1 MPLNSLFPKGNQA
14 ERDLMENLIIESIR
28 MYGNEWY
35 YIPRVLVA
43 VDDILGEDNLYKF
56 KDAYMVECYIYNIDS
71 WGGQGSFMS
80 KFGLQIE
87 EQAQLTIARRR
98 WEELVGQYGRTIL
111 PDRPCEGDLM
121 YFPTSDSLFEIKFV
135 EHQNPFYQLGQLN
148 VFKLKVELFQYSSER
163 IETDLDEINQF
174 ALDMTFDIKDKI
186 PAVADP
192 ELRDS
197 RQNAPFTTEANTV
210 INFDESN
217 PFGN

>member
-1 MPLNSLFPKGNQA
+1 MPLNSLYPKGSQS
-14 ERDLMENLIIESIR
+14 ERNLTESLIIESIR

-43 VDDILGEDNLYKF
+43 PDDIFGEDNLSKF
-56 KDAYMVECYIYNIDS
+56 KDAYMVECYIDNIDS

-98 WEELVGQYGRTIL
+98 WEELVGQYGKTII

-148 VFKLKVELFQYSSER
+148 VYKLKVELFQYSSER
-163 IETDLDEINQF
+163 IETELDEINQF
-174 ALDMTFDIKDKI
+174 ALDMTFDIKDKF
-186 PAVADP
+186 PAVAEP
-192 ELRDS
+192 VIRDNRNNS
-197 RQNAPFTTEANTV
+197 SFQSEGADV

-217 PFGN
+217 PFGQ

>member
-1 MPLNSLFPKGNQA
+1 
-14 ERDLMENLIIESIR
+14 MENLIIESIR

-43 VDDILGEDNLYKF
+43 VDDVFGEDSLSKF
-56 KDAYMVECYIYNIDS
+56 KDAYMVECYIDNIDS

-98 WEELVGQYGRTIL
+98 WDELVGQYGRTIL
-111 PDRPCEGDLM
+111 PDRPSEGDLM

-148 VFKLKVELFQYSSER
+148 VYKLKVELFQYSSER
-163 IETDLDEINQF
+163 IETDLDELNQF
-174 ALDMTFDIKDKI
+174 ALDMTFDVKDKL
-186 PAVADP
+186 PAVAEPD
-192 ELRDS
+192 RDF
-197 RQNAPFTTEANTV
+197 RQNQTFQTEGTDV
-210 INFDESN
+210 LNFDESN

>member
-1 MPLNSLFPKGNQA
+1 MPLNTLYPRGNQS

-43 VDDILGEDNLYKF
+43 PDDVFGEDNLSKF
-56 KDAYMVECYIYNIDS
+56 KDAYMVECYIDNIDN

-98 WEELVGQYGRTIL
+98 WDELVGQFGRTLL
-111 PDRPCEGDLM
+111 PDRPSEGDLM

-148 VFKLKVELFQYSSER
+148 VYKLKVELFQYSSER
-163 IETDLDEINQF
+163 IETDLDELNQF
-174 ALDMTFDIKDKI
+174 ALDMTFDVKDKI

-192 ELRDS
+192 DRDY
-197 RQNAPFTTEANTV
+197 RQNQTFQTESVDV

>member
-1 MPLNSLFPKGNQA
+1 MPLNSLFPKGDQS
-14 ERDLMENLIIESIR
+14 ERNMMENLIIESIR

-43 VDDILGEDNLYKF
+43 PDDVFGEDNLSKF
-56 KDAYMVECYIYNIDS
+56 KDAYMVECYIDNIDS

-98 WEELVGQYGRTIL
+98 WDELVGQYGKTIL

-163 IETDLDEINQF
+163 IETDLDELNQF
-174 ALDMTFDIKDKI
+174 ALDMTFDIKDKV
-186 PAVADP
+186 PAVANPDLRDGRQNSTFLTDP
-192 ELRDS
+192 ED
-197 RQNAPFTTEANTV
+197 V
-210 INFDESN
+210 INFNESN